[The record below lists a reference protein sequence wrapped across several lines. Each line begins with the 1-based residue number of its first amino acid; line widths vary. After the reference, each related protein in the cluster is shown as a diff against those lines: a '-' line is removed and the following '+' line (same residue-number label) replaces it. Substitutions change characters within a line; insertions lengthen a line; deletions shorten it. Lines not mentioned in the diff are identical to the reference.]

1 MLFDSFERTFSG
13 HKKRSQTAYEFLN
26 NSSWR
31 ISNLSRITLDKFAKK
46 YSVDNEFLKVF
57 KSKSNKQ
64 HYAAVFELM
73 VNAALTNSKLS
84 LKKHPITQTG
94 KRPDFL
100 ASSEDGRDFF
110 LECTLSGNSFENEDE
125 KNRKEAVE
133 EIIDNMNYF
142 PYWINIEFSTISK
155 KSISKKRL
163 VNFIGQIKSICDN
176 YTDEELFNVYF
187 EFEDNDWSLEISLF
201 RKTDSNIKR
210 SLGVISGGV
219 RMIDKSKSLLTALN
233 DKRATKYGIQNQSY
247 VIGVSVNDVSISESD
262 FTEIL
267 FGQYSKEVID
277 LNQLNN
283 GFWISNGNPIN
294 SSVSAIV
301 FFKNFNLYVLDSSEI
316 TVWHN
321 PFAKNILD
329 TNLLPFDEFYYEK
342 VENVL
347 IKNKI
352 QKQVDIFKILGINK
366 LEYCGMNKKDF
377 I

>member
-13 HKKRSQTAYEFLN
+13 YKKRNQSAYEFLN
-26 NSSWR
+26 NSSWK
-31 ISNLSRITLDKFAKK
+31 ISDLSRITLDKFAQN
-46 YSVDNEFLKVF
+46 SNVDNEFLKVF
-57 KSKSNKQ
+57 KSRSNKQ

-73 VNAALTNSKLS
+73 VYAALTNSKFTLQ
-84 LKKHPITQTG
+84 KHPITQTG

-100 ASSEDGRDFF
+100 AGSEDGRNFF

-133 EIIDNMNYF
+133 EIIDNMDYF
-142 PYWINIEFSTISK
+142 PYWINIEFSTSSK

-163 VNFIGQIKSICDN
+163 VNFIRQIQSICDN
-176 YTDEELFNVYF
+176 YTDVQLLNVYF
-187 EFEDNDWSLEISLF
+187 EFEDNDWLLEISLF
-201 RKTDSNIKR
+201 RKTDPNIKR
-210 SLGVISGGV
+210 SLGIISGGAK
-219 RMIDKSKSLLTALN
+219 MINKSKSLLTALN
-233 DKRATKYGIQNQSY
+233 DKRTTKYGIQNQPY
-247 VIGVSVNDVSISESD
+247 VIGISVNDISISESD
-262 FTEIL
+262 FTEML
-267 FGQYSKEVID
+267 FGQYCKEVID

-301 FFKNFNLYVLDSSEI
+301 FFKNFDLYVLDSSEI

-329 TNLLPFDEFYYEK
+329 KHMLPFEEFYFEK
-342 VENVL
+342 VENTL

-352 QKQVDIFKILGINK
+352 HKQVDIFKMLGINK
-366 LEYCGMNKKDF
+366 LEYCGMNKKDAT
-377 I
+377 